1 MAGPSIESS
10 SGAQHPSRALGELTA
25 PAPENLSEPVPPFVI
40 FLSQE
45 ECAQR
50 VNHQALMN
58 YIAGGL
64 RIAGRLAEEPGDP
77 LTVRVYLALV
87 PQGPA
92 LVQIEC
98 FSASA
103 TDARLKRLRD
113 EIELLPC
120 PPARGPVAFAI
131 RADLAG
137 GDPAQQHGFRV
148 PFRDLLPGFQ
158 GSFDELIMRL
168 VATGGAGVEAQSAN
182 KPTDSRPWASTS
194 ASGAEA
200 EHPTKSTGRSGLR
213 RLLIS
218 ARRFVQRLFSP
229 SKAASVAVPPSG
241 GAVPGNQAPAAAP
254 QTVVGQPS
262 WPAQLSLES
271 LTQVIALAPEY
282 LPFYA
287 ARGGLLAEAGQF
299 EDAVRDFDQV
309 LLREPAQ
316 VNVLFDRG
324 VCYLNLDRLQPALA
338 DFNAVLRWL
347 PTSPRTLAARAEVYR
362 RLEAWDAADADL
374 TTAIEQDPYE
384 ARWRLHRSRFRAQLR
399 RHDEARFDAD
409 VAVALDPNEL
419 DYYTYRGSLL
429 AERAGSEEDLTRAL
443 ADFQT
448 AAAIV
453 PNRPELHVACAE
465 LNLRLN
471 RIDEALASCA
481 RALALDPEHGPAY
494 GIRGMAEETRGGP
507 PDAVIRDC
515 TAAIDRGSG
524 NARVYMNRAS
534 AHQRQ
539 GELHTALDDLDKAV
553 DLSPE
558 FANAWNFRG
567 AIHGQL
573 EMQEEA
579 RADFDRAIELAPGWS
594 VPYLNRSIW
603 FRQHD
608 ELNAA
613 LDDCSKAIDA
623 DPTEPRAYLVRA
635 QCRLAAG
642 DVDLARRD
650 LDTAVERGGELPQTW
665 CERGKFLAEHGD
677 LEQARADLDR
687 ALAIAPDHREALFHR
702 GNVLASLK
710 ELDAALV
717 DLDRLTRLSPELME
731 AYAGRGRIWM
741 LKGQPE
747 RARQEFDEIARHH
760 PDQAESV
767 RIHQQLVQIAVH
779 FQEERFTE
787 AIDAATALIDSLP
800 DCEPAYR
807 LRACAYWYSEQFVEA
822 IDDFTWLIER
832 EQSPGDLCSR
842 GQAWAELGEFDRA
855 LEDLD
860 RAVEMV
866 DPSDTS
872 PLRAFIQ
879 NGRGLALTGLER
891 FREANAEF
899 ERSIVACPQNAW
911 AQFNLGLSYFRTGD
925 TTKAAACF
933 RLSLELKSPR
943 LTPRKRARAR
953 AYLDKM
959 KEPS

>member
-1 MAGPSIESS
+1 MAGEHIESHAA
-10 SGAQHPSRALGELTA
+10 AQGSEPALVSPA
-25 PAPENLSEPVPPFVI
+25 PATSHSPAEPVPPFVI

-45 ECAQR
+45 ECALR
-50 VNHQALMN
+50 VNHQALLN
-58 YIAGGL
+58 YIGSGL
-64 RIAGRLAEEPGDP
+64 RIASRLADEPGDP
-77 LTVRVYLALV
+77 LTVRVYLAIV
-87 PQGPA
+87 PRSPV

-98 FSASA
+98 FPDAA
-103 TDARLKRLRD
+103 TDARLEQLR
-113 EIELLPC
+113 EQIELLPF
-120 PPARGPVAFAI
+120 PPARGPIAFAI
-131 RADLAG
+131 RADFG
-137 GDPAQQHGFRV
+137 GSDTHEQHGFRV
-148 PFRDLLPGFQ
+148 PFRDLMPDFE
-158 GSFDELIMRL
+158 GSFDELLLRL
-168 VATGGAGVEAQSAN
+168 AAVRMAGKEFQSAT
-182 KPTDSRPWASTS
+182 KPTDSRPATS
-194 ASGAEA
+194 PPALGDAP
-200 EHPTKSTGRSGLR
+200 EHPTATQRFGLSR
-213 RLLIS
+213 FLES
-218 ARRFVQRLFSP
+218 ARRLAHRLFSRTH
-229 SKAASVAVPPSG
+229 SVPAGTPPLSG
-241 GAVPGNQAPAAAP
+241 EILPQSATPPATP
-254 QTVVGQPS
+254 PTVVESPA

-271 LTQVIALAPEY
+271 LTQVIALAPDY

-287 ARGGLLAEAGQF
+287 ARGGVLAEAGRF
-299 EDAVRDFDQV
+299 EDAVLDFDEV
-309 LLREPAQ
+309 LRREPAQ

-347 PTSPRTLAARAEVYR
+347 PGSARTLAARAEVYR

-374 TTAIEQDPYE
+374 TSAIEQDPFE

-399 RHDEARFDAD
+399 RHDEARLDAD
-409 VAVALDPNEL
+409 AAVVLDPNEL

-429 AERAGSEEDLTRAL
+429 AERAGSEEDLKRAL

-453 PNRPELHVACAE
+453 PNRPELQVACAE

-471 RIDEALASCA
+471 RIDDTLAACA
-481 RALALDPEHGPAY
+481 KALALDPEHGPAF
-494 GIRGMAEETRGGP
+494 GIRGMAEETRNGP
-507 PDAVIRDC
+507 ADGVIRDC

-534 AHQRQ
+534 AHQRL
-539 GELHTALDDLDKAV
+539 GELHAALADLDKAV
-553 DLSPE
+553 ELSPE

-573 EMQEEA
+573 EMQEAA

-608 ELNAA
+608 ELPSA

-642 DVDLARRD
+642 ETDLARRD

-702 GNVLASLK
+702 ANVLASLK

-760 PDQAESV
+760 PDQAEAV

-787 AIDAATALIDSLP
+787 SIDAATALIESLP
-800 DCEPAYR
+800 DCEPAFR

-822 IDDFTWLIER
+822 IDDFTWLIEN
-832 EQSPGDLCSR
+832 EASPGDLCSR
-842 GQAWAELGEFDRA
+842 GQTWAELGEFDRA

-860 RAVEMV
+860 RALEMI
-866 DPSDTS
+866 DANDSS
-872 PLRAFIQ
+872 PLRAYIQ
-879 NGRGLALTGLER
+879 NGRGLCLPAWSAFARRTRNLST
-891 FREANAEF
+891 
-899 ERSIVACPQNAW
+899 RSSLARKTPGPNSTSASPTFAW
-911 AQFNLGLSYFRTGD
+911 ATPPKPPPASACHWNSNRLVSRHENAPEREPIW
-925 TTKAAACF
+925 TK
-933 RLSLELKSPR
+933 
-943 LTPRKRARAR
+943 
-953 AYLDKM
+953 
-959 KEPS
+959 

>member
-1 MAGPSIESS
+1 MAGPDIEANGAMH
-10 SGAQHPSRALGELTA
+10 GAQGGVGELAA
-25 PAPENLSEPVPPFVI
+25 PTTETPAEAVPPFVI

-58 YIAGGL
+58 YIGGAL
-64 RIAGRLAEEPGDP
+64 RIAARIADEPGDP
-77 LTVRVYLALV
+77 LTVRVYLGLV
-87 PQGPA
+87 PRSPT

-98 FSASA
+98 FPASA
-103 TDARLKRLRD
+103 TDVRLARLR
-113 EIELLPC
+113 EQIESLPC

-131 RADLAG
+131 RADLSG

-148 PFRDLLPGFQ
+148 PFRDLLPDFQ
-158 GSFDELIMRL
+158 GSFDELIVRAANGESPEQPSAAVTINQDAEGSVDNAAKAKVRSSVLHRMFASAWRFSQRIFFRPRQ
-168 VATGGAGVEAQSAN
+168 VSVEVSHSSRAPAEGGT
-182 KPTDSRPWASTS
+182 PTSTS
-194 ASGAEA
+194 
-200 EHPTKSTGRSGLR
+200 PTIGDS
-213 RLLIS
+213 
-218 ARRFVQRLFSP
+218 
-229 SKAASVAVPPSG
+229 
-241 GAVPGNQAPAAAP
+241 
-254 QTVVGQPS
+254 PS

-271 LTQVIALAPEY
+271 LTQVIALAPAY

-287 ARGGLLAEAGQF
+287 ARGGLLAEKGRF
-299 EDAVRDFDQV
+299 EDAVRDFDEV
-309 LLREPAQ
+309 LRHEPAQ

-324 VCYLNLDRLQPALA
+324 VCYLNLDRLHPALA
-338 DFNAVLRWL
+338 DFNAVLHWL

-362 RLEAWDAADADL
+362 RLEAWTAADADL
-374 TTAIEQDPYE
+374 SSAIEQDPYE

-399 RHDEARFDAD
+399 RHDEARLDAD
-409 VAVALDPNEL
+409 AAVALDPNEL

-443 ADFQT
+443 ADFEM

-453 PNRPELHVACAE
+453 PNRPELQVACGE

-471 RIDEALASCA
+471 RIDAALAACD
-481 RALALDPEHGPAY
+481 RALAIDPEHGPAF
-494 GIRGMAEETRGGP
+494 GIRGMAEETRSGP
-507 PDAVIRDC
+507 AEGVIRDC
-515 TAAIDRGSG
+515 TAAIERSSG

-534 AHQRQ
+534 AYQRR
-539 GELHTALDDLDKAV
+539 GELHAALADLDRAV
-553 DLSPE
+553 ELSPE

-573 EMQEEA
+573 EMQEAA
-579 RADFDRAIELAPGWS
+579 RADFDQAIDLAPGWS

-608 ELNAA
+608 ELAAA
-613 LDDCSKAIDA
+613 LDDCSKAIEA

-635 QCRLAAG
+635 QCRLAGG
-642 DVDLARRD
+642 DAELARRD
-650 LDTAVERGGELPQTW
+650 LDAAIEHGSELPQTW

-677 LEQARADLDR
+677 PEQARADLDR
-687 ALAIAPDHREALFHR
+687 ALQLAPDHRESLFHR
-702 GNVLASLK
+702 ANVLAALDQ
-710 ELDAALV
+710 LDAALI

-741 LKGQPE
+741 LKGEPE
-747 RARQEFDEIARHH
+747 RARQEFDAIARHH
-760 PDQAESV
+760 PDQSEAV
-767 RIHQQLVQIAVH
+767 RVHQQLVQIAVH
-779 FQEERFTE
+779 FQEERFVE
-787 AIDAATALIDSLP
+787 AIDAANPLIESLP

-822 IDDFTWLIER
+822 IDDFTWLIEN
-832 EQSPGDLCSR
+832 EESPGDYCSR
-842 GQAWAELGEFDRA
+842 GQAWAELSEFNRA

-860 RAVEMV
+860 RALEMV
-866 DPSDTS
+866 DETDAS
-872 PLRAFIQ
+872 PLRAYIH
-879 NGRGLALTGLER
+879 NGRGLALAGLER
-891 FREANAEF
+891 HREANAEF

-911 AQFNLGLSYFRTGD
+911 AQFNLGLSYFRAGD
-925 TTKAAACF
+925 RAKAAACF

-959 KEPS
+959 KDEPL

>member
-1 MAGPSIESS
+1 MIGPDVES
-10 SGAQHPSRALGELTA
+10 SGAVQAPGPAEETP
-25 PAPENLSEPVPPFVI
+25 PAPTSSAETVPPFVI

-50 VNHQALMN
+50 VNHQALLN
-58 YIAGGL
+58 YIGSAL

-77 LTVRVYLALV
+77 LTVRVYLALAPRAPV
-87 PQGPA
+87 LA
-92 LVQIEC
+92 QIEC
-98 FSASA
+98 FPPPVA
-103 TDARLKRLRD
+103 TDARLKQLL
-113 EIELLPC
+113 EQIESLPF

-131 RADLAG
+131 RADFRG
-137 GDPAQQHGFRV
+137 GDPQEQHGFRV
-148 PFRDLLPGFQ
+148 PFRDLMPGFE
-158 GSFDELIMRL
+158 GSFDELIMHLAAER
-168 VATGGAGVEAQSAN
+168 VAGIELQSAT
-182 KPTDSRPWASTS
+182 KPTDSRP
-194 ASGAEA
+194 GAY
-200 EHPTKSTGRSGLR
+200 
-213 RLLIS
+213 
-218 ARRFVQRLFSP
+218 
-229 SKAASVAVPPSG
+229 
-241 GAVPGNQAPAAAP
+241 APAAADDHELASLPTRRSRLSHIMEAARRFAQRFLPSPRRTSTIVSSAPVP
-254 QTVVGQPS
+254 QLPSGTPTSTPPTVVESPP

-271 LTQVIALAPEY
+271 LTQVIALAPDY

-287 ARGGLLAEAGQF
+287 ARGGVLAEAGRF
-299 EDAVRDFDQV
+299 EDAVRDFDEV
-309 LLREPAQ
+309 LRREPAQ

-347 PTSPRTLAARAEVYR
+347 PGSARTLAARAEVYR

-374 TTAIEQDPYE
+374 TTAIEQDPFE

-399 RHDEARFDAD
+399 RHDEARLDAD
-409 VAVALDPNEL
+409 AAVALDPNEL

-429 AERAGSEEDLTRAL
+429 AERAGGEEDLKRAL
-443 ADFQT
+443 ADFET

-453 PNRPELHVACAE
+453 PNRPELQVACAE

-471 RIDEALASCA
+471 HIDEALAACA
-481 RALALDPEHGPAY
+481 KALALDPEHGPAF
-494 GIRGMAEETRGGP
+494 GIRGMAEETRNGP
-507 PDAVIRDC
+507 ADTVIRDC

-534 AHQRQ
+534 AHQRL
-539 GELHTALDDLDKAV
+539 GELHAALADLDKAV
-553 DLSPE
+553 ELSPE

-573 EMQEEA
+573 EMQEAA

-608 ELNAA
+608 ELASA

-642 DVDLARRD
+642 ETDLARRD

-677 LEQARADLDR
+677 LELARADLDR

-760 PDQAESV
+760 PDQAEAV

-787 AIDAATALIDSLP
+787 AIDAAAALIESLP

-822 IDDFTWLIER
+822 IDDFTWLIEN
-832 EQSPGDLCSR
+832 EASPGDLCSR

-866 DPSDTS
+866 DANDSS
-872 PLRAFIQ
+872 PLRAYIQ
-879 NGRGLALTGLER
+879 NGRGLALSGLER
-891 FREANAEF
+891 YREANAEF
-899 ERSIVACPQNAW
+899 ERSIIACPQNAW

-925 TTKAAACF
+925 TAKAAACF

-959 KEPS
+959 KIDA